1 MIGAYR
7 EHDLLTYAS
16 AISFQILFA
25 LIPLTLL
32 ALGLLGAFDLQGVW
46 RHDVAPRIRSEI
58 SPAMFSAVNDTANQ
72 VLTRTQLLW
81 VTLGAAFTVWQVS
94 GAVRAVMGLF
104 NRVYR
109 ADERRGFWRR
119 MFVSTAL
126 ALVETLLVLAAVAVV
141 KFSPGLAAEVLGKGW
156 LAGMAALAIRWCVA
170 ACLLLLTVA
179 LLVRFAPAQRRPW
192 RWVSFGSG
200 LVVLGWIVMS
210 LGFGVYMAEIAD
222 YGSVFGSLA
231 TLIVVMEYLYIAA
244 IIFVTGIQ
252 IDALARER
260 LED

>member
-1 MIGAYR
+1 MIAAYR
-7 EHDLLTYAS
+7 EHDLLTCAS
-16 AISFQILFA
+16 AISFQVLFA

-32 ALGLLGAFDLQGVW
+32 ALGLLGAFDLEGVW
-46 RHDVAPRIRSEI
+46 RNDVAPRIRTEI
-58 SPAMFSAVNDTANQ
+58 SPAVFSAVNQTANQ
-72 VLTRTQLLW
+72 VLDRTQLLW
-81 VTLGAAFTVWQVS
+81 VTVGAAFTVWQVS

-104 NRVYR
+104 NRIYR
-109 ADERRGFWRR
+109 AEERRGFWRR
-119 MFVSTAL
+119 MFLSTGL
-126 ALVETLLVLAAVAVV
+126 ALIETLLVLAAVAAV
-141 KFSPGLAAEVLGKGW
+141 KFTPGLAGEVLGKGW
-156 LAGMAALAIRWCVA
+156 LVGVLAFAVRWCLA
-170 ACLLLLTVA
+170 ASLLLLAVA

-200 LVVLGWIVMS
+200 LVVLGWVAMS
-210 LGFGVYMAEIAD
+210 LVFGLYLTKIAD